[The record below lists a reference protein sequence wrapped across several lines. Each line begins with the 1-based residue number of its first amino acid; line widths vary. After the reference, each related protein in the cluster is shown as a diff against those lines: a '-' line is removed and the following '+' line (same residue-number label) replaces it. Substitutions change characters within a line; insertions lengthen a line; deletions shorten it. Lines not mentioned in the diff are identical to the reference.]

1 MMRERQ
7 FQRNELSLPSKQT
20 QVLLAR
26 NSDSSSTKLI
36 NSPQSHNDNL
46 SLLIRSNA
54 KNTTRHTD
62 LEYRKMILTWWNAC
76 SRFYPNNQAIIK
88 KCVKRMKQTWVN
100 KAREVRNNELKIQLL
115 HRKLR
120 MIFIWLFL
128 VDLIITH
135 ENDIKILCLLQIQIF
150 TGNFY

>member
-7 FQRNELSLPSKQT
+7 FERNELSLPLKKT
-20 QVLLAR
+20 QALLTR
-26 NSDSSSTKLI
+26 NSDSSGTEPI
-36 NSPQSHNDNL
+36 NSPQSHNDNR
-46 SLLIRSNA
+46 SILIRSNA
-54 KNTTRHTD
+54 KNTKRLTD

-88 KCVKRMKQTWVN
+88 NCVKRMKQTWMK

-120 MIFIWLFL
+120 MIFI
-128 VDLIITH
+128 
-135 ENDIKILCLLQIQIF
+135 
-150 TGNFY
+150 